1 MSGILA
7 VVAWLGLVGLL
18 AWLASRHPDIPNEWV
33 RKIVHIGTG
42 NVILIAW
49 AFQIPAAIGIAA
61 AVLFSGVALLS
72 FWLPILPGLQNVGR
86 HSLGTFFYAVSIGLL
101 IAGFWHWAPR
111 YAALGILVM
120 TYGDGLAALVGQQWG
135 RHRFHLQG
143 IGQKSWEGSLTMM
156 AVSFLVAVILLG
168 LTQTPGTIAISLA
181 VAIAA
186 PLLEL
191 WSWYGIDNLSVP
203 LGCAIVAAGVSHL
216 FS

>member
-7 VVAWLGLVGLL
+7 VVAWLGCVGLL
-18 AWLASRHPDIPNEWV
+18 AWWASRHPQVPNEWV

-61 AVLFSGVALLS
+61 AVIFSLVALLS
-72 FWLPILPGLQNVGR
+72 FWLPLLPGIQNVGR

-101 IAGFWHWAPR
+101 IAIFWNSEPR

-120 TYGDGLAALVGQQWG
+120 TYGDGMAALVGQQWG
-135 RHRFHLQG
+135 RHRFHLKG

-156 AVSFLVAVILLG
+156 AISFVIALTVLGVA
-168 LTQTPGTIAISLA
+168 QTPGAIATACL

-203 LGCAIVAAGVSHL
+203 LGCALLAAGIGQ
-216 FS
+216 FF